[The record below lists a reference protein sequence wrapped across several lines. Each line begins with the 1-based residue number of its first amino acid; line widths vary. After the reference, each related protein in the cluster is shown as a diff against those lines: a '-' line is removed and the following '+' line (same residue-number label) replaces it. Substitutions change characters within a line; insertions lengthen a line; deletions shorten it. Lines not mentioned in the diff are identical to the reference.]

1 LFSSRMGRTCLFIIN
16 GLGMGNST
24 RCHAVMEH
32 LADAGFKIHALTSGN
47 GLTYLKDK
55 PCVESITPMKPFF
68 YSGKD
73 GGVSGW
79 STIKS
84 IRALAV
90 IAKTKKAEL
99 EKLLDQINPD
109 VAVID
114 SEYKI
119 SPLRR

>member
-1 LFSSRMGRTCLFIIN
+1 MESQNHHVLRAALVELTIAFVKHSLFSSRMGRTCLFIIN

-79 STIKS
+79 ST
-84 IRALAV
+84 
-90 IAKTKKAEL
+90 
-99 EKLLDQINPD
+99 
-109 VAVID
+109 
-114 SEYKI
+114 
-119 SPLRR
+119 

>member
-1 LFSSRMGRTCLFIIN
+1 MRRTCLFVIN

-32 LADAGFKIHALTSGN
+32 LADDGFKIHVLTSGN
-47 GLTYLKDK
+47 GLAYLQDK
-55 PCVESITPMKPFF
+55 PGIESITSMRPFF

-79 STIKS
+79 STLKS
-84 IRALAV
+84 ISTLLA

-99 EKLLDQINPD
+99 EKLLDRVHPD

-114 SEYKI
+114 SEYTI
-119 SPLRR
+119 G